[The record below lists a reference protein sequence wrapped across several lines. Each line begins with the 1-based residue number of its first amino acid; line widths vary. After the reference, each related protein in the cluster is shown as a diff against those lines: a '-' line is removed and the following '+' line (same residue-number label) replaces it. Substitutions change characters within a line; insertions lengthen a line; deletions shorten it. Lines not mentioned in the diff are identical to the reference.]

1 MVFEVRKSIP
11 YWRLYWFGHWYD
23 IFWISISTGVSFWI
37 YYYYIYITNNK
48 CEFWDY
54 CYLKKNIYILIV
66 YINYM
71 FINLII

>member
-1 MVFEVRKSIP
+1 MATGMIYFG
-11 YWRLYWFGHWYD
+11 YRLVPVYRFGFTA
-23 IFWISISTGVSFWI
+23 II
-37 YYYYIYITNNK
+37 YIYITNNK

-54 CYLKKNIYILIV
+54 CYLKKYIYILIV